1 MRQYGPFGPRLKAL
15 LQKKSSRALP
25 RKRRQVGS
33 ILAVKLGLQNAGE
46 DAAREVDDVDQRMPI
61 NGQ

>member
-1 MRQYGPFGPRLKAL
+1 MRQYGPFGPRLKAP

-33 ILAVKLGLQNAGE
+33 ILAVKLGLKNAGE
-46 DAAREVDDVDQRMPI
+46 DAAPDA
-61 NGQ
+61 GGHGA